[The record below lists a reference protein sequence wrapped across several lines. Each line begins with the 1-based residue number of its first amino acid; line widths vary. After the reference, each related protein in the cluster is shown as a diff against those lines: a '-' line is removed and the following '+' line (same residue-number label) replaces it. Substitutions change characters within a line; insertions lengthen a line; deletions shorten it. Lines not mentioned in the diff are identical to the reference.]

1 MNLRNFT
8 IKNKL
13 MIIMATV
20 LIALIINTIITFIH
34 TRDSNNK
41 LKKLRD
47 LSILSAKISLLL
59 HETQKERGASAGFI
73 GSNGKKF
80 RDILPKQRKLTDKRL
95 KEFKEILKNLDLNE
109 FDNTLKNRIQD
120 ALNNLSKLNEIRNK
134 ISNLTIS
141 LKDTVAYYTNTNAK
155 LLKII
160 EIATDLSDDARL
172 TKSLNTY
179 TNFLKAKERAGIERA
194 VLSATFGADK
204 WKPGFYAKFIT
215 LLVEQNAYLDA
226 SMATATPYIKNY
238 YKKVMNSP
246 VVNEVKR
253 MEEIAKTHLNGNFG
267 VDAEYW
273 FKTIT
278 EKINLLKKID
288 DEMSAY
294 NFKLLD
300 EIRKNIMSNLYTNIA
315 LLLFFIVFIV
325 IPLFLVQ
332 RDIVKELNKIKKE
345 LNEISE
351 NLDLS
356 KRLKIEGKDEMS
368 EIAAHINQFI
378 EVIENTIRNIKDDT
392 IIINRVATQTANES
406 DKLTKVLDSQ
416 KESILLISKAT
427 DSAQNDISGAEE
439 RVIDTAEKLN
449 IAYKALDKMLENLH
463 LATDKI
469 VQNSEQELQ
478 IASSVTSL
486 SEQSKQVGN
495 IVTIIKEIADQTNL
509 LALNAAIEAAR
520 AGEHGR
526 GFAVVADE
534 VRKLAERTQKSITE
548 IESIIGIII
557 QAINNIENDMV
568 KISEDANS
576 IAEITKGLG
585 ELANET
591 KQHTIETIKI
601 SKEASARTTKINV
614 TLRKLLELSRE
625 TMEKTENLSTVALN
639 LNKISNESSEIAHK
653 LEEEVDQF
661 RV

>member
-80 RDILPKQRKLTDKRL
+80 RDILSKQRKLTDKRL

-215 LLVEQNAYLDA
+215 LLAEQNAYLDA